1 MTQTTS
7 RKSVLIML
15 ILAAVQ
21 LAACASAPAPDNSFA
36 DAQAAINRAESM
48 GAIEHAPLELR
59 FAREKLAGAR
69 LALAR
74 PSAKNAAER
83 SSICDQQRRP
93 GSRCAAAVS
102 GVEREPGQMHACSTP
117 LRTSSAKSARVN
129 AWLRFGA
136 SPGKARFRP
145 VRAAGYAA

>member
-69 LALAR
+69 LALEERNNAR
-74 PSAKNAAER
+74 ALRLLDEVQINSELAIAKA
-83 SSICDQQRRP
+83 
-93 GSRCAAAVS
+93 AAAVA
-102 GVEREPGQMHACSTP
+102 RE
-117 LRTSSAKSARVN
+117 
-129 AWLRFGA
+129 A
-136 SPGKARFRP
+136 SRKQEASNHMLKDELGLEQGR
-145 VRAAGYAA
+145 